1 MTVAVVGDTDIDVGA
16 PPVVARLAD
25 LALTDELVVV
35 YGTDWPSRPRLSAN
49 VLVAGLRQR
58 LPKHSVVAVRAAPRT
73 AGLDQLA
80 AVLDE
85 LLEAG
90 TVAIAVTPKTDL
102 HEVAAQ
108 LSSHL
113 KADRILAVTYA
124 PAVGARTHVVWQRGQ
139 P

>member
-1 MTVAVVGDTDIDVGA
+1 VGA
-16 PPVVARLAD
+16 AAIVARLAE
-25 LALTDELVVV
+25 LASTDELVVV
-35 YGTDWPSRPRLSAN
+35 YGSDEPSRPRLSAN

-58 LPKHSVVAVRAAPRT
+58 LPRHNVVAVRAAPRT

-85 LLEAG
+85 LLETG
-90 TVAIAVTPKTDL
+90 TVAIAVAPKADL

-113 KADRILAVTYA
+113 KADRILVVTYSRA
-124 PAVGARTHVVWQRGQ
+124 DGAATHEV
-139 P
+139 